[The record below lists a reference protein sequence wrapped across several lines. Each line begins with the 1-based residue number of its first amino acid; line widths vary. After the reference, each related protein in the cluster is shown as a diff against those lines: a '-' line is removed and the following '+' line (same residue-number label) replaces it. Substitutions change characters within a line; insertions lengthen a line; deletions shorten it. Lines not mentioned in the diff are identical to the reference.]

1 MKTMKKNYFL
11 RTAIVMAILV
21 LASNKVSAQTAPEV
35 MLLRAQ
41 IPCSRQ

>member
-1 MKTMKKNYFL
+1 MKTMKKKLFL

-21 LASNKVSAQTAPEV
+21 LASNKVSAQTALEV

-41 IPCSRQ
+41 IP